1 MKYHLVILGC
11 QMNYA
16 DAERVQSIMAKMG
29 YEWTDVEE
37 EANVI
42 GIIACSVRQKAIDK
56 VYYQISKWNKW
67 KNKKN
72 LITFASGCIL
82 PKDRERFL
90 KLFDIIF
97 DMKELAMFPAM
108 LSQYGVT
115 TPVSNSPIIYDEE
128 ILKRAQPATPAE
140 KLGFTDNSQISMV
153 KAAPQAWEVEP
164 LYNSSFEAFIPIQNG
179 CNKFCTFCAVPYTR
193 GREVSRP
200 SEDIID
206 EVEKLIAH
214 DYKSITL
221 LGQNVN
227 SYGLDKK
234 GEELSFA
241 QLLEKIGEL
250 ADNSGKDVWIY
261 FTSPHPRDMTR
272 DVIEAIAKYRSL
284 AKQIHLPV
292 QSGDDKVLI
301 KMNRKHSMERYDEV
315 EKLIAHDYKSITL
328 LGQNVNS
335 YGLDKKGEELSF
347 AQLLEKIGELADN
360 SGKEVWIYFT
370 SPHPRDM
377 TRDVIETIAKC
388 RSLAKQIHL
397 PVQSGDDKVLIKM
410 NRKHSMERYDEVVG
424 WVRELLPTAT
434 LFTDIIV
441 GFTGETDEQFENT
454 RETVRK
460 YRYNMA
466 YVAMYSPRPGAASY
480 AWEEDIDHEVKK
492 ERHAIL
498 TEDLNEVAAELT
510 KDLVGKTMRLLVR
523 GKDRKEGYLSGH
535 TEGRLVGRFASDD
548 ESLFGTFVDVK
559 VTSVRP
565 FSMEGELVKE
575 LVS

>member
-200 SEDIID
+200 SIDIID

-272 DVIEAIAKYRSL
+272 DVIEAIAKY
-284 AKQIHLPV
+284 
-292 QSGDDKVLI
+292 
-301 KMNRKHSMERYDEV
+301 
-315 EKLIAHDYKSITL
+315 
-328 LGQNVNS
+328 
-335 YGLDKKGEELSF
+335 
-347 AQLLEKIGELADN
+347 
-360 SGKEVWIYFT
+360 
-370 SPHPRDM
+370 
-377 TRDVIETIAKC
+377 

-548 ESLFGTFVDVK
+548 ESLIGTFVDVK